1 MQYSY
6 KLCLMPLEARFVPVN
21 PSKVY
26 EDEQLS
32 HKNGILNEVIGKPR
46 GIHKF
51 PTLTHVFIEQ
61 QFVAYNCFL
70 NYKFSI
76 YIVCFEIQ

>member
-32 HKNGILNEVIGKPR
+32 HKNGILNEVIGKPLWDSQ
-46 GIHKF
+46 ISN
-51 PTLTHVFIEQ
+51 
-61 QFVAYNCFL
+61 AYTC
-70 NYKFSI
+70 I
-76 YIVCFEIQ
+76 Y